1 MASELTQK
9 RIRELDESRIEKK
22 RKTLM
27 NEWTVIQSTLR
38 SLRGKLRNLAADDE
52 SKNDLECDIKRLV
65 KHKNKLADE
74 LGFD

>member
-1 MASELTQK
+1 
-9 RIRELDESRIEKK
+9 
-22 RKTLM
+22 M
-27 NEWTVIQSTLR
+27 NEWTDIQSTLR
-38 SLRGKLRNLAADDE
+38 SLRGELRNLAADDE